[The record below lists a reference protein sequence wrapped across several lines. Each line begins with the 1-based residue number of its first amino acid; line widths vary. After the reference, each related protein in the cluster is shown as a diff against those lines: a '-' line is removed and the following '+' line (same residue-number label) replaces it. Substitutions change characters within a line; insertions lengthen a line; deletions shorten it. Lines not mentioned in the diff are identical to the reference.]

1 MTLTIFS
8 ALMACL
14 VLYGIQSK
22 MWTHSKTS
30 FAVSIFTLLC
40 SLLFSFISIS
50 SILIII
56 FVFNVGIF
64 IRAIF
69 RPKIQSNNFFKKLLY
84 A

>member
-1 MTLTIFS
+1 
-8 ALMACL
+8 
-14 VLYGIQSK
+14 
-22 MWTHSKTS
+22 
-30 FAVSIFTLLC
+30 LLC

>member
-1 MTLTIFS
+1 
-8 ALMACL
+8 
-14 VLYGIQSK
+14 
-22 MWTHSKTS
+22 
-30 FAVSIFTLLC
+30 LLC

-50 SILIII
+50 SILVII
-56 FVFNVGIF
+56 FVFNIVIF